1 MRIDPHAPR
10 RAPVLSLLAA
20 LSSIVIGCDAGEDP
34 FARAA
39 QAEAAGKLAEAAPL
53 YGEVCAKNAASP
65 LCPIATKRAE
75 RIRVKEAWKLVDDGQ
90 FAKAKELLTAA
101 AGSADASVKRVV
113 EAALK
118 DPELVEGLRWDEAN
132 TAEDKRAARIT
143 MEALAELQVSV
154 APKAREW
161 LAKNRPAQLLAEAK
175 AACKADGQG
184 SCFEVGK
191 RLASIPAESPER
203 AQAQALVDA
212 DYERVYPILKKADNL
227 LVQRVEVFDK
237 QAKYDVCVQEFMPAP
252 GGVAQHACAGN
263 LGVEA
268 REDSTFPIGAI
279 VSHWEKRLQEIHDP
293 GLVKALQDRW
303 ARADKNGEY
312 DPEVWPKPPGAKK

>member
-1 MRIDPHAPR
+1 MRIDSRAPR
-10 RAPVLSLLAA
+10 LAPILSVLAVLSAF
-20 LSSIVIGCDAGEDP
+20 VIGCDAGEDP

-39 QAEAAGKLAEAAPL
+39 QAEAAGKLAEAEPI
-53 YGEVCAKNAASP
+53 YREVCAKNAASP

-75 RIRVKEAWKLVDDGQ
+75 RIRVKEAWRLIDEGQ

-101 AGSADASVKRVV
+101 ASSADASAKRAA
-113 EAALK
+113 ETALK

-132 TAEDKRAARIT
+132 TLADQRAARIT

-161 LAKNRPAQLLAEAK
+161 LAKNRPALLLAEAK

-184 SCFEVGK
+184 SCYEVGK
-191 RLASIPAESPER
+191 RLATIPAESPER

-268 REDSTFPIGAI
+268 REDGTFPIGAI
-279 VSHWEKRLQEIHDP
+279 ESHWAKRLQEIHDP

-303 ARADKNGEY
+303 ERAHKSGEY
-312 DPEVWPKPPGAKK
+312 DPEAWPKPAGVKK

>member
-1 MRIDPHAPR
+1 MRIDSHAPR
-10 RAPVLSLLAA
+10 LASVLSA
-20 LSSIVIGCDAGEDP
+20 LCLFIIGCDAGKDP

-39 QAEAAGKLAEAAPL
+39 HAEAEGKLAEAGPL
-53 YGEVCAKNAASP
+53 YGEVCARAAESP

-75 RIRVKEAWKLVDDGQ
+75 RIRVKEAWKLIDDGQ
-90 FAKAKELLTAA
+90 LAKAKELLTAA
-101 AGSADASVKRVV
+101 AGSADASAKRAA

-118 DPELVEGLRWDEAN
+118 DPELVEGSRWEEASRL
-132 TAEDKRAARIT
+132 EDKQAARIV
-143 MEALAELQVSV
+143 MEAIAEQPVSV

-161 LAKNRPAQLLAEAK
+161 LATNRPAVLLAEAK
-175 AACKADGQG
+175 AACRADGQG

-212 DYERVYPILKKADNL
+212 DYERVYPLLKKADNL
-227 LVQRVEVFDK
+227 LVQRVEVFVK

-252 GGVAQHACAGN
+252 GGVAQHACAGE

-268 REDSTFPIGAI
+268 REDGTFPIGAI
-279 VSHWEKRLQEIHDP
+279 VGLWEKRLQEIHDP
-293 GLVKALQDRW
+293 GLVKAFQERW
-303 ARADKNGEY
+303 ERAHKHGEY
-312 DPEVWPKPPGAKK
+312 DPEVWPKPAGAKK